1 MENKHW
7 KKNNNNNNNNEK
19 SPGRDDGAEGRA
31 REGDSRA
38 SFQYNEKKMR
48 NNEKQFFFGGKPCP
62 MPLVTSFSPLLRRP
76 CYLFFLDVL
85 KPRNDFQRDLSNLR
99 VFNRMM
105 NNGKK

>member
-7 KKNNNNNNNNEK
+7 KKNNNNNNNEK
-19 SPGRDDGAEGRA
+19 ARGATTELRAGLGRVIAA
-31 REGDSRA
+31 PPS
-38 SFQYNEKKMR
+38 NITKKKMR